1 LVEVLFKK
9 EIRFILSISSA
20 VIILEIAIFSCR
32 TAERDRRF
40 DVAVI
45 KKSAGIGFKE

>member
-1 LVEVLFKK
+1 MIFLH
-9 EIRFILSISSA
+9 A
-20 VIILEIAIFSCR
+20 VPQRE
-32 TAERDRRF
+32 TERRF